1 MKKTF
6 YEKKGRR
13 YVPVYEYDSEL
24 LDSYQSGA
32 HLVIVK
38 AGHTMKRYNI
48 KPELAPMIAA
58 AQIAREKITDA
69 LVQASEMRSTK
80 TPLTEQQLEAWKNLA
95 AAFGDSLCTLETNS
109 VRNIVETGIN
119 VMVEEAQRLLTNPSA
134 RAAYEQF
141 LLISALTENSSDS

>member
-13 YVPVYEYDSEL
+13 YVPVYEYDSQL
-24 LDSYQSGA
+24 LESYKSGA

-38 AGHTMKRYNI
+38 AGHTMKRHNI

-69 LVQASEMRSTK
+69 LVQASEMRSSR
-80 TPLTEQQLEAWKNLA
+80 PPITEQQLEAWNNLA

-109 VRNIVETGIN
+109 VFNIVETGIN
-119 VMVEEAQRLLTNPSA
+119 AMIEEAERLLTNPSA

-141 LLISALTENSSDS
+141 LFVSALTENSSNS